1 MSVVDDVK
9 QKIDIVEVIGQY
21 ASLKKAGRNLSALC
35 PFHSEKTP
43 SFLVY
48 PEQQSWHCFGACNTG
63 GDVFSFLMKKE
74 NTDFGEALRILA
86 DRAGVT
92 IPSRFEQ
99 DTRRD
104 EKERLYQVN
113 EAAAQ
118 YFHNLLLNNPTAKK
132 AREYLAGRNISQK
145 TISDFRLGFS
155 LKSWEALKNY
165 LLEKDYSEDEIL
177 EAGLLVAA
185 EDGKTHDR
193 FRERLLFPINDNRG
207 RTTGFGA
214 RVLDESFPKYVNSPQ
229 TPLFD
234 KSGTLYGIDLA
245 ASSIRQQ
252 SMAVIVEGYMDV
264 ITAHQNGA
272 NNVVAS
278 MGTAITEKQVTT
290 LKRSSRNLVLA
301 LDADAAGG
309 EAMLRC
315 VDYENILEAEIKVI
329 VLPEGKDPD
338 DVIKGDIELWQ
349 KLVAEAGPIVD
360 YTFDVV
366 GSKLDLTTAA
376 GQTLLVS
383 TLGPIILR
391 IEDPIRRAH
400 YLQKLARLT
409 DKDVR
414 TIEMALGGIKTTPRV
429 RRLQAKTTER
439 AVKPL
444 AQSRTEQD
452 CLALLLQ
459 HPQLKSRE
467 VGLVPEYFENT
478 QNREIFANWQRTD
491 DPVAL
496 REELDFAL
504 CEYFDS
510 LISRKI
516 LATRI
521 EERYNEY
528 VLRLREDHFRN
539 LERKR
544 AASLAMEAEAG
555 GSAAGLAKLEEQ
567 GINSSLGLLEVFT
580 QKARKGREQRR

>member
-1 MSVVDDVK
+1 
-9 QKIDIVEVIGQY
+9 
-21 ASLKKAGRNLSALC
+21 
-35 PFHSEKTP
+35 
-43 SFLVY
+43 
-48 PEQQSWHCFGACNTG
+48 
-63 GDVFSFLMKKE
+63 
-74 NTDFGEALRILA
+74 
-86 DRAGVT
+86 
-92 IPSRFEQ
+92 
-99 DTRRD
+99 
-104 EKERLYQVN
+104 
-113 EAAAQ
+113 
-118 YFHNLLLNNPTAKK
+118 
-132 AREYLAGRNISQK
+132 
-145 TISDFRLGFS
+145 
-155 LKSWEALKNY
+155 
-165 LLEKDYSEDEIL
+165 
-177 EAGLLVAA
+177 
-185 EDGKTHDR
+185 
-193 FRERLLFPINDNRG
+193 
-207 RTTGFGA
+207 
-214 RVLDESFPKYVNSPQ
+214 
-229 TPLFD
+229 
-234 KSGTLYGIDLA
+234 
-245 ASSIRQQ
+245 
-252 SMAVIVEGYMDV
+252 
-264 ITAHQNGA
+264 
-272 NNVVAS
+272 
-278 MGTAITEKQVTT
+278 
-290 LKRSSRNLVLA
+290 
-301 LDADAAGG
+301 
-309 EAMLRC
+309 
-315 VDYENILEAEIKVI
+315 
-329 VLPEGKDPD
+329 
-338 DVIKGDIELWQ
+338 